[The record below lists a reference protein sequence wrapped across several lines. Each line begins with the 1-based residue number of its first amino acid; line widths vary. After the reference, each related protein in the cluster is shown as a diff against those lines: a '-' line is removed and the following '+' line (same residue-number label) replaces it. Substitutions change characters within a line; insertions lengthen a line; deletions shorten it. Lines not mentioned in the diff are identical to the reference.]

1 MKGFR
6 QINIFSGVY
15 FFLLLPIRLEVDFEC
30 TKHID
35 TDEEM
40 GDEKVA

>member
-1 MKGFR
+1 MSPNE
-6 QINIFSGVY
+6 IYISY
-15 FFLLLPIRLEVDFEC
+15 FYLLEVDFEC